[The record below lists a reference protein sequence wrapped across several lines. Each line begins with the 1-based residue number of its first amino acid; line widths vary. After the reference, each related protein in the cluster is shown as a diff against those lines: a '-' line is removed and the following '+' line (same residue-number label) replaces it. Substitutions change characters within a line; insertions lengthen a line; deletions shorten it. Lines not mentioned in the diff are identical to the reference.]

1 METKRRG
8 SLKEMMMFRIKG
20 LSLGSRIIIMLL
32 VASALVTSLGMAAA
46 SYVDGLKKT
55 ITLQDDGKAVQLTTM
70 EKTVGDVLKAYD
82 IQLKAG
88 DRVEPARNHPLE
100 DGLKINI
107 QRAMTV
113 IVSADISQKQIR
125 MIKGDVEDALK
136 RAGVELREHDE
147 VSPPLNEPVSPG
159 MHIRVTRVDK
169 EIITERK
176 SIPYDVVIRK
186 DKNLLVGKEK
196 VAQAGRKGKQEI
208 KIEVVY
214 KDGVEVSREVVSDE
228 VVRKPVDKIVVRGT
242 AKPKP
247 VQVASRGNSERSS
260 SSSKSKSGSSSSSGS
275 KSGSGTIKGYEY
287 KEVKVME
294 ATAYTYTGRKT
305 ATGRTTKR
313 GIVAVDPR
321 VIPLGTRLYIEG
333 YGFGEAQDVG
343 GGVKGNKIDLFME
356 TRAECL
362 RWGRRPVKVYILK

>member
-1 METKRRG
+1 METEKGG
-8 SLKEMMMFRIKG
+8 SLKKMMMFPIKR
-20 LSLGSRIIIMLL
+20 LSLASRIIIILM

-46 SYVDGLKKT
+46 DYVDGLKKT
-55 ITLQDDGKAVQLTTM
+55 ITLEDDGKAIQLTTM
-70 EKTVGDVLKAYD
+70 EKTVGDVLKTYD
-82 IQLKAG
+82 VQLKAG

-100 DGLKINI
+100 DGMKISVK
-107 QRAMTV
+107 RAMTV
-113 IVSADISQKQIR
+113 FVSADISRKQIR
-125 MIKGDVEDALK
+125 MIEGDVEDALQ

-159 MHIRVTRVDK
+159 MFIRVTRVDK

-186 DKNLLVGKEK
+186 DKNLLIGKEK

-208 KIEVVY
+208 KIEVIY
-214 KDGVEVSREVVSDE
+214 KDGVEVSRELVSDE
-228 VVRKPVDKIVVRGT
+228 VVRKPVDKIVLRGT

-247 VQVASRGNSERSS
+247 VQVASRSSSERSS
-260 SSSKSKSGSSSSSGS
+260 SSSKKKSGSSSSSSS
-275 KSGSGTIKGYEY
+275 KSSSGTIKGYEY

-356 TRAECL
+356 TRSECL

>member
-1 METKRRG
+1 METKKRG
-8 SLKEMMMFRIKG
+8 SLKEMMMFRTKG
-20 LSLGSRIIIMLL
+20 HSLGSRIIVMLL
-32 VASALVTSLGMAAA
+32 VVSALVTSLGMGAA

-55 ITLQDDGKAVQLTTM
+55 ITLQDDGKAIQLTTM
-70 EKTVGDVLKAYD
+70 EKTVGDVLKTYGV
-82 IQLKAG
+82 QLKAG

-100 DGLKINI
+100 DGMRISI

-113 IVSADISQKQIR
+113 FVSADISRKQIR
-125 MIKGDVEDALK
+125 MIEGDVEDALK
-136 RAGVELREHDE
+136 RAGVEIREHDE
-147 VSPPLNEPVSPG
+147 VSPSLKEPISPG

-186 DKNLLVGKEK
+186 DDDLKVGREK
-196 VAQAGRKGKQEI
+196 VAQAGSRGKREK

-214 KDGVEVSREVVSDE
+214 KDGVEVSREVVSDK
-228 VVRKPVDKIVVRGT
+228 VVRKPVDKIVVKGT
-242 AKPKP
+242 AKPVK
-247 VQVASRGNSERSS
+247 VASRSSSERSS
-260 SSSKSKSGSSSSSGS
+260 SSSKSKSGSSSSSS
-275 KSGSGTIKGYEY
+275 KSSSGTIKGYEY

-333 YGFGEAQDVG
+333 YGYGEAQDVG

-356 TRAECL
+356 TRSECL
-362 RWGRRPVKVYILK
+362 RWGRRSTKVYILK